1 VQLKVVS
8 YNVLMDANPELSQY
22 PIDDLLHTEE
32 RWPAL
37 LRILE
42 QERADVIALQE
53 GTPAFHKRLLA
64 EEWVRRGYHISDCS
78 GNSVKP
84 MGNLLLSRYPFAS
97 VGMHTTTT
105 ALHPT
110 SLSDAADLTATGQRN
125 GCTGRIMACPSR
137 FC

>member
-1 VQLKVVS
+1 
-8 YNVLMDANPELSQY
+8 MDANPELSQY

-42 QERADVIALQE
+42 QESADVIALQE
-53 GTPAFHKRLLA
+53 GTPAFHKKLLA

-97 VGMHTTTT
+97 VGMRTTTTTTTTTT
-105 ALHPT
+105 AT
-110 SLSDAADLTATGQRN
+110 TATTATAATPSQRRL
-125 GCTGRIMACPSR
+125 CLSLLT
-137 FC
+137 